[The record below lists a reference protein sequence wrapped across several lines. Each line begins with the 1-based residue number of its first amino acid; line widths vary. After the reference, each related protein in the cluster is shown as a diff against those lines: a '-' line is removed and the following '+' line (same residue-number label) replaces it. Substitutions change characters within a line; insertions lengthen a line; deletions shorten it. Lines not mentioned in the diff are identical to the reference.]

1 MQKCEIKKMILKKH
15 SLKDC
20 ATLEGYVPI
29 QKQVLIVNGGR
40 SNFQPTVMLAGRV
53 SGLTH
58 GSQSGLR
65 YALAKIGSQKPFI
78 NLIEERHASTK
89 LMLGRSKGVV
99 DGKL

>member
-1 MQKCEIKKMILKKH
+1 M
-15 SLKDC
+15 
-20 ATLEGYVPI
+20 
-29 QKQVLIVNGGR
+29 VNGGQ

-53 SGLTH
+53 SSLIQ

-78 NLIEERHASTK
+78 NLVEERHASTN